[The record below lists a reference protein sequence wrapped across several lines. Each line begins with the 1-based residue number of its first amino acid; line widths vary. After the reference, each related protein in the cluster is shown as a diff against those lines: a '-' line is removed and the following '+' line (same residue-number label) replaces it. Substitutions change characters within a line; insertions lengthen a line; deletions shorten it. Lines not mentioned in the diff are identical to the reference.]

1 MKLKERLKELRA
13 ESGLTQK
20 ELAAKLS
27 ITRSAYSLYEIGTR
41 EPSIAVL
48 IDMAKFF
55 EVTLDYLVGIS
66 DEY

>member
-1 MKLKERLKELRA
+1 MGFKDRLKELRA

-27 ITRSAYSLYEIGTR
+27 ITRSAYSLYELGTR
-41 EPSIAVL
+41 EPSIVVL

-66 DEY
+66 DNY

>member
-1 MKLKERLKELRA
+1 MRLKDRLKELRA

-20 ELAAKLS
+20 ELAAKLNL
-27 ITRSAYSLYEIGTR
+27 TRSAYSLYELGTR

-66 DEY
+66 DNY

>member
-1 MKLKERLKELRA
+1 MKWYEKLKELRA

-27 ITRSAYSLYEIGTR
+27 ITRSAYSLYELGTR